1 MSDECD
7 RLHDLE
13 LQTVKA
19 LEKIANH
26 METNKRGFER
36 LESIDKDMVKVNE
49 RVDSLIS
56 FNRTLTRTIL
66 RIGLALATG
75 GVVVIWWIVQRW
87 IEHR

>member
-19 LEKIANH
+19 LERIAHH

-36 LESIDKDMVKVNE
+36 LESIDRDMVKVNE

-56 FNRTLTRTIL
+56 FNRTLL
-66 RIGLALATG
+66 KIGLALATG
-75 GVVVIWWIVQRW
+75 GVMVIWWIVQRW